1 MVATTAKTS
10 NFQSVRSDKTSRNTT
25 SAFTLIELLIVIVLI
40 GGIYALVMPPVDRL
54 FSETKKTVF
63 APDQIQDYLKKLSYK
78 GNQGTA
84 IKLVCQKDINECEIL
99 SNETVLQSN
108 IKINFGT
115 DSTKIRRYLP
125 TPQGGLK
132 EDIGKKTLFELELT
146 ADNLL
151 KPYIYEINS
160 ALYVFGENSEVGKP
174 LSEKSKCVALYLN
187 NELLPLNKERVLA
200 H

>member
-1 MVATTAKTS
+1 M
-10 NFQSVRSDKTSRNTT
+10 
-25 SAFTLIELLIVIVLI
+25 IVIVLI
-40 GGIYALVMPPVDRL
+40 GGVYALVMPPADRL

-78 GNQGTA
+78 SNQGAA
-84 IKLVCQKDINECEIL
+84 IKFVCQKNVNECEIL
-99 SNETVLQSN
+99 SNGTVLQSN
-108 IKINFGT
+108 ITINFGT

-151 KPYIYEINS
+151 KPYIYEVNS
-160 ALYVFGENSEVGKP
+160 ILYVFGEHTEAGKP